1 MNLKSSLM
9 SRLALSGLFEYLWY
23 GSVGIRNILILSV
36 RGLSLYV
43 RTYKDSPRT
52 KIINQASPAVGLLLG
67 QRPLQWPNI
76 NLFTTIHDGNFRRHS
91 SMNVTI
97 K

>member
-43 RTYKDSPRT
+43 CWF
-52 KIINQASPAVGLLLG
+52 IVGPTSATVA
-67 QRPLQWPNI
+67 Q
-76 NLFTTIHDGNFRRHS
+76 H
-91 SMNVTI
+91 
-97 K
+97 